1 MDDVSTIAA
10 YILLQTDVG
19 KSSSVCKAVGALAGV
34 VSCEEVT
41 GPYDLIVKA
50 EADSLDEL
58 GKQVV
63 SRIQLVE
70 GITRT
75 LTCPVIHF

>member
-1 MDDVSTIAA
+1 MGGVLTVAA

-19 KSSSVCKAVGALAGV
+19 KSSSVCKAVGMLSGV

-50 EADSLDEL
+50 EAESLDEL

>member
-1 MDDVSTIAA
+1 MGSVLTVAA

-19 KSSSVCKAVGALAGV
+19 KSSSVCKAVGMLSGV

-50 EADSLDEL
+50 EAESLDEL
-58 GKQVV
+58 GFAHAKLGNGRCNIYFWVG
-63 SRIQLVE
+63 SKRFC
-70 GITRT
+70 G
-75 LTCPVIHF
+75 

>member
-1 MDDVSTIAA
+1 MGTVLIVAA

-19 KSSSVCKAVGALAGV
+19 KSSSVCKAVGLLSGV

-50 EADSLDEL
+50 EAESLDEL

>member
-1 MDDVSTIAA
+1 MSNVAA

-19 KSSSVCKAVGALAGV
+19 KSSSVCTAVTGLGGV

-50 EADSLDEL
+50 EAASLDEL

>member
-1 MDDVSTIAA
+1 VAVSTTVAA

-19 KSSSVCKAVGALAGV
+19 KSPSVCAAVGALAGV

-41 GPYDLIVKA
+41 GPYDIIVKA
-50 EADSLDEL
+50 EGGSLDEL
-58 GKQVV
+58 GRQVV

>member
-1 MDDVSTIAA
+1 MGSVLTVAA

-19 KSSSVCKAVGALAGV
+19 KSSSVCKAVGMLSGV

-50 EADSLDEL
+50 EAESLDEL